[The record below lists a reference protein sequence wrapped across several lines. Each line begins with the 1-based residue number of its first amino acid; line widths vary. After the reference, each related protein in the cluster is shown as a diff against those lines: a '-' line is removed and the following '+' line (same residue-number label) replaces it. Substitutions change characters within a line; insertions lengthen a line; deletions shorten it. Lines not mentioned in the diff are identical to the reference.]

1 MRQAQE
7 SELDLVMVSET
18 AKPPVCKI
26 VNYGQYRYQEQKKE
40 RLSRKN
46 SKAQVVK
53 ELKLSPKISDND
65 FNVRVN
71 KCKEFLTKGYNVKI
85 FVPFR
90 GREIM
95 HPELGR
101 RVIER
106 FIETVKDIG
115 GMDQGQGIMT
125 AHKSMM
131 TMILP
136 KH

>member
-1 MRQAQE
+1 
-7 SELDLVMVSET
+7 MVSEN

-46 SKAQVVK
+46 NKAQVVK

-65 FNVRVN
+65 FNVRIN
-71 KCKEFLTKGYNVKI
+71 KCKEFLGKGYTVKI
-85 FVPFR
+85 VVPFR

-101 RVIER
+101 KVIER
-106 FIETVKDIG
+106 FIEIVKDLG
-115 GMDQGQGIMT
+115 SVDQAQGIVSANRSMT
-125 AHKSMM
+125 
-131 TMILP
+131 TMITP